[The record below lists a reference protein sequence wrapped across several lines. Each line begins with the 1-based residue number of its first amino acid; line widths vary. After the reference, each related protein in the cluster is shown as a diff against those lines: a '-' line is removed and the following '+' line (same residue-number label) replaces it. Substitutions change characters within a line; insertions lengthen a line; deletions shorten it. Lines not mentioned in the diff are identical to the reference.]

1 MAVRI
6 RLTRVG
12 ATKQPTYRI
21 VVADS
26 RSARDSRSIETLGHY
41 NPRKDPVEFEVDAD
55 KAKSWIARGALPSDT
70 VARLFRNAGVMP
82 PNPAIEARNAARFVP
97 GRSPPG
103 RAGPAVHARF
113 IGGSHGAS
121 SASAASASLR

>member
-12 ATKQPTYRI
+12 AKKQPSYRV

-41 NPRKDPVEFEVDAD
+41 NPRTEPVDFKVDEA
-55 KAKSWIARGALPSDT
+55 KARAWLAKGAQPSDT
-70 VARLFRNAGVMP
+70 VARLFRAAGVL
-82 PNPAIEARNAARFVP
+82 PAEKQAPR
-97 GRSPPG
+97 
-103 RAGPAVHARF
+103 
-113 IGGSHGAS
+113 
-121 SASAASASLR
+121 

>member
-12 ATKQPTYRI
+12 ATKQPTYRV

-41 NPRKDPVEFEVDAD
+41 NPRTDPVTFVVDAD
-55 KAKSWIARGALPSDT
+55 KAKAWMAKGAQPSDT
-70 VARLFRNAGVMP
+70 VARLFRAAGVMP
-82 PNPAIEARNAARFVP
+82 AEKAAK
-97 GRSPPG
+97 
-103 RAGPAVHARF
+103 
-113 IGGSHGAS
+113 
-121 SASAASASLR
+121 

>member
-12 ATKQPTYRI
+12 ATKQPSYRV

-41 NPRKDPVEFEVDAD
+41 NPRKDPVEFVVDEE
-55 KAKSWIARGALPSDT
+55 KARAWMAKGAQPSET
-70 VARLFRNAGVMP
+70 VARMFRNAGVL
-82 PNPAIEARNAARFVP
+82 PAEKK
-97 GRSPPG
+97 
-103 RAGPAVHARF
+103 
-113 IGGSHGAS
+113 
-121 SASAASASLR
+121 

>member
-12 ATKQPTYRI
+12 ATKQPSYRV

-41 NPRKDPVEFEVDAD
+41 NPRTEPVTLNIDAD
-55 KAKSWIARGALPSDT
+55 KAKAWMAKGAQPSDT
-70 VARLFRNAGVMP
+70 VARLFRAAGVL
-82 PNPAIEARNAARFVP
+82 PAEQAAKPARAKAA
-97 GRSPPG
+97 
-103 RAGPAVHARF
+103 AK
-113 IGGSHGAS
+113 
-121 SASAASASLR
+121 